1 MDKPLA
7 ASDPA
12 HPEKLYSVTELA
24 RELGVTPRTLRFYED
39 RGLIDPQRAGTTR
52 VYTRRERAR
61 MILILRGKRLGFTLR
76 EIKEY
81 LDLYELDPAHA
92 GQLRLLA
99 RGVEERIARLE
110 AQRQALDETLADL
123 AAVREQTRASLRKL
137 GEPDENPK
145 RTASLGE

>member
-12 HPEKLYSVTELA
+12 RPDKLYSVTELA